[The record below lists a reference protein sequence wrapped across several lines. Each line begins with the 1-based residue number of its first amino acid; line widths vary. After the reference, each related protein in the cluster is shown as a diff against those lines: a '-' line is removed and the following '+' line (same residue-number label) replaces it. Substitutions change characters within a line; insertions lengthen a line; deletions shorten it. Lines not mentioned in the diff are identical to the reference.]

1 MTPSTTKTTN
11 KATKKRR
18 ENAIP
23 TELLDQ
29 LLAGGH
35 GKEDLLGPGGLLKR
49 LTAAVVERA
58 LQAEL
63 AEHLG
68 YDRYETIPAG
78 TENSRNG
85 VMPKTVQTETG
96 PLELQI
102 PRDRDGSFSP
112 QLVKKRQRRL
122 EGFDEKVVSL
132 YARGMSVRDIQG
144 HLEELYGTDVS
155 PELISRVTES
165 VMDEVTAWQ
174 TRPLAPLW
182 PIVFLDALVV
192 RIRDGG
198 SLKSKAVHVAL
209 GVNMEGKKEVLGL
222 WIAENEGAKFWLS
235 VITELK
241 NRGVRDILIAC
252 CDGLKGFP
260 EAIRA
265 VFPNTTVQ
273 TCIVHMIRNSLRFV
287 NPEDQREV
295 MAGLR
300 PIYQALTEAEALQA
314 LDTFGATWDKKYP
327 SIPRSW
333 LENWDKVKPF
343 FAFEED
349 IRRAI
354 YTTNAIEAL
363 NRQIRKAIKTRG
375 QFPSDQAALKVI
387 YLALDRASKK
397 WTMPIKKWGQT
408 LQQFAI
414 HFPDRGI
421 LE

>member
-1 MTPSTTKTTN
+1 M
-11 KATKKRR
+11 TKKR

-23 TELLDQ
+23 PELLDQ

-35 GKEDLLGPGGLLKR
+35 GKADLLGPGGLLKQ
-49 LTAAVVERA
+49 LTAAIVERA

-68 YDRYETIPAG
+68 YGRYEAVPKG
-78 TENSRNG
+78 SQNSRNG
-85 VMPKTVQTETG
+85 ITPKTVHTESG

-102 PRDRDGSFSP
+102 PRDRDGTFEP

-122 EGFDEKVVSL
+122 EGFDEKVISL

-144 HLEELYGTDVS
+144 HLEELYGTEVS
-155 PELISRVTES
+155 PDLISRVTDS
-165 VMDEVTAWQ
+165 VVQEVTAWQ
-174 TRPLAPLW
+174 SRPLAPLW
-182 PIVFLDALVV
+182 PIVFLDAIHVP
-192 RIRDGG
+192 IRDGG
-198 SLKSKAVHVAL
+198 TLKTKAIHVAL

-222 WIAENEGAKFWLS
+222 WIAEHEGAKFWLG
-235 VITELK
+235 VVTELK

-265 VFPNTTVQ
+265 VFPETTVQ

-287 NPEDQREV
+287 NPEDQRAV
-295 MAGLR
+295 MVDLR
-300 PIYQALTEAEALQA
+300 PVYQAVTEAEALNA
-314 LDTFGATWDKKYP
+314 LDAFGKAWDGKYA
-327 SIPRSW
+327 SISRSW
-333 LENWDKVKPF
+333 LENWEKVKPF
-343 FAFEED
+343 FAFEAD

-354 YTTNAIEAL
+354 YTTNAIESL

-375 QFPSDQAALKVI
+375 QFPTDQAALKVV

-408 LQQFAI
+408 LQQFEI
-414 HFPDRGI
+414 HFPGRVI
-421 LE
+421 LQ

>member
-1 MTPSTTKTTN
+1 M
-11 KATKKRR
+11 TKKR
-18 ENAIP
+18 ENAISP
-23 TELLDQ
+23 ELLDQ

-63 AEHLG
+63 VEHLG
-68 YDRYETIPAG
+68 YGRYEAVPTG
-78 TENSRNG
+78 SQNSRNG
-85 VMPKTVQTETG
+85 ITPKTVHTESG
-96 PLELQI
+96 PLALQI
-102 PRDRDGSFSP
+102 PRDRDGTFEP

-122 EGFDEKVVSL
+122 EGFDEKVISL

-144 HLEELYGTDVS
+144 HLEELYGTEVS
-155 PELISRVTES
+155 PDLISRVTDS
-165 VMDEVTAWQ
+165 VLEEVTAWQ

-182 PIVFLDALVV
+182 PIVFLDAIFV

-198 SLKSKAVHVAL
+198 TLKSKAIYVAL

-222 WIAENEGAKFWLS
+222 WIAETEGAKFWLN
-235 VITELK
+235 VVTELK

-260 EAIRA
+260 EAIKA
-265 VFPNTTVQ
+265 VFPETTVQ

-287 NPEDQREV
+287 NPEDQRAV
-295 MAGLR
+295 MTDLR
-300 PIYQALTEAEALQA
+300 PIYQAVTEAEALNA
-314 LDTFGATWDKKYP
+314 LDAFGVTWDAKYP
-327 SIPRSW
+327 SISRSW
-333 LENWDKVKPF
+333 LENWEKVKPF
-343 FAFEED
+343 FAFEAD

-354 YTTNAIEAL
+354 YTTNAIESL
-363 NRQIRKAIKTRG
+363 NRQIRKAVKTRG
-375 QFPSDQAALKVI
+375 QFPTDQAALKVV
-387 YLALDRASKK
+387 YLALERASKK

-414 HFPDRGI
+414 HFPGRVI
-421 LE
+421 LQ

>member
-1 MTPSTTKTTN
+1 MTTMTTKT
-11 KATKKRR
+11 TKKRR
-18 ENAIP
+18 ENPIP
-23 TELLDQ
+23 VELLDQ
-29 LLAGGH
+29 LLAAGH

-68 YDRYETIPAG
+68 YDRYGAIPPG

-85 VMPKTVQTETG
+85 VTPKTVHTETG

-102 PRDRDGSFSP
+102 PRDREGSFEP

-144 HLEELYGTDVS
+144 HLEELYGTEVS
-155 PELISRVTES
+155 PDLISRVTES
-165 VMDEVTAWQ
+165 VIDEVTAWQ
-174 TRPLAPLW
+174 SRPLARLW
-182 PIVFLDALVV
+182 PIVFLDALFV

-222 WIAENEGAKFWLS
+222 WIAENEGATFWLS
-235 VITELK
+235 VVTELK
-241 NRGVRDILIAC
+241 NRGVQDILIAC

-265 VFPNTTVQ
+265 VFPQTTVQ

-295 MAGLR
+295 MVGLR
-300 PIYQALTEAEALQA
+300 PIYQAVTEAEALHA
-314 LDTFGATWDKKYP
+314 LDAFGATWDGKYP
-327 SIPRSW
+327 SISKSW

-375 QFPSDQAALKVI
+375 QLPNDQAAVKVI

-421 LE
+421 LD